1 VLVSLQRDGTAPRIP
16 PDQRVIVV
24 GIDDT
29 DVQGSPGTN
38 QLARLI
44 VSRLGSIARASVIT
58 RHQLFF
64 DPRVPYTTGNGS
76 ASIRLPYGD
85 QVSRAELLD
94 RIRTVMQEWYVEG
107 SDPGLAAAERSTPAI
122 DTFAAKAKA
131 EVVTQDEARA
141 VAAEAGC
148 HLEGLGGTNQGIIGA
163 LSAIALAYG
172 GNDGRV
178 VHVDGWP
185 WPDEVKGVQPITAIR
200 ERVADVRL
208 LTGEPFTGRVL
219 DLGKHVRPNWS
230 GGRIVLFVEP
240 PAPGEIPRAARIK

>member
-1 VLVSLQRDGTAPRIP
+1 
-16 PDQRVIVV
+16 VIIV

-29 DVQGSPGTN
+29 DIEGSPGTN
-38 QLARLI
+38 HLARLI
-44 VSRLGSIARASVIT
+44 VSRLESVARGSVIT

-76 ASIRLPYGD
+76 ASIQLPHGD
-85 QVSRAELLD
+85 QVTRADLLD
-94 RIRTVMQEWYVEG
+94 RIRTVMREWYVEG
-107 SDPGLAAAERSTPAI
+107 SDPGLAMAEHSTPAI
-122 DTFAAKAKA
+122 DAFAARAKT

-163 LSAIALAYG
+163 LSAVALACG

-185 WPDEVKGVQPITAIR
+185 WPDQVKGVQPMTAIR
-200 ERVADVRL
+200 QRVSDIRL
-208 LTGEPFTGRVL
+208 LTGEPFTGDVL

-230 GGRIVLFVEP
+230 GGRMVLFVEP
-240 PAPGEIPRAARIK
+240 PVPGEIARAAKIK